1 MVPTDSRSHQSGH
14 ITPSGTLRH
23 CPGLRPSSYLS
34 CLAGL
39 WDDTHRLTR
48 IIHIATY
55 APRTGLPPGC
65 PVVAEASSDDF

>member
-23 CPGLRPSSYLS
+23 RPGLRPSSYLS

-48 IIHIATY
+48 IVRLL
-55 APRTGLPPGC
+55 RTLLAHGW
-65 PVVAEASSDDF
+65 